1 MVVRLFLVA
10 ASLAVTGCKGSVAGA
25 VYAIDSG
32 QPVTVAGHAVFL
44 VSVSDEV
51 RTVLKSVCPDGGAA
65 AWQEKLRAERDRLR
79 GIASTYDDS
88 AGEER
93 TYRGMTQ
100 RWRQL
105 KRLSYAYAD
114 SAMHTNADPPTI
126 GGELIEKLSIQHAS
140 TGENGA
146 YEFSNLPQ
154 GQYLVAADIRH
165 EYRWVP
171 VEVSHSQTRA
181 DVSESGSQ
189 SGCAIAGRL

>member
-1 MVVRLFLVA
+1 MVVRPLLVA
-10 ASLAVTGCKGSVAGA
+10 FSLAITACKGSVTGA

-51 RTVLKSVCPDGGAA
+51 RTVLKSVCPDGGVA
-65 AWQEKLRAERDRLR
+65 AWQEKLGAERNRLR
-79 GIASTYDDS
+79 GVAAIYEDS

-93 TYRGMTQ
+93 TRRGMTQ

-105 KRLSYAYAD
+105 KRLSYTHAD

-126 GGELIEKLSIQHAS
+126 GADLIEKLSIKRAS

-146 YEFSNLPQ
+146 FEFSNLPR

-171 VEVSHSQTRA
+171 VEVSHSKTTA
-181 DVSESGSQ
+181 DVSETGSQ